1 MYRLEEERNKKYN
14 KTEMMSLLF
23 GLGQL
28 YNLQVMTDD
37 EMRTMQLHNALGEY
51 DVTELMRNVRLS
63 IILKARA
70 FKKSNTM
77 ALYLPIVLHAKIKF
91 RRRANDVQ
99 EDEK

>member
-77 ALYLPIVLHAKIKF
+77 TLYLPIVLHAKIKF
-91 RRRANDVQ
+91 RRRANDV
-99 EDEK
+99 K